1 MDGFLRYGAITVAA
15 ILLTGC
21 GGGSSGG
28 GSVLDDG
35 SQGVAQDA
43 TGTVS
48 ISLTDGPSEETSE
61 LVLHITHIDL
71 GHEEGHTERIEM
83 ASGSESVDL
92 MGLQN
97 GKAAVLVDRKSMPA
111 GRYDWLE
118 LGIDLEQ
125 SHLGLQSGAMH
136 GMRMGDRASTRIDLP
151 LDIEAGNHMEYVLD
165 IDARQSIVHHRGHGM
180 MSDEYDFH
188 PSMRLGEVSQ
198 TGSITGAV
206 HMSMIDVYREECD
219 SADGG
224 NWAYLYPGNVAEP
237 DDFSESESDGLSGPI
252 AMDRVELE
260 PESGDY
266 RYHFSYLPEGTY
278 RIAFSCAAEWDE
290 SGDDDYPG
298 DPDGRFLFHSF
309 SGPLEVKVGEM
320 TEHHMAP

>member
-1 MDGFLRYGAITVAA
+1 MHGFLRYGVITVAA

-28 GSVLDDG
+28 GSAQD
-35 SQGVAQDA
+35 VAQDA
-43 TGTVS
+43 TGTIS

-71 GHEEGHTERIEM
+71 GHQEGHTERIEM
-83 ASGSESVDL
+83 ARGSESIDL

-97 GKAAVLVDRKSMPA
+97 GKVAVLVDTQSMPS
-111 GRYDWLE
+111 GRYDWFE
-118 LGIDLEQ
+118 LGIDLDQ

-136 GMRMGDRASTRIDLP
+136 GMRMGDSASTRIHLP
-151 LDIEAGNHMEYVLD
+151 LDIEAGNHIEYVLD

-180 MSDEYDFH
+180 KADEYDFH
-188 PSMRLGEVSQ
+188 PNMRLVEVSQ
-198 TGSITGAV
+198 TGSLTGTV
-206 HMSMIDVYREECD
+206 HMSMIDAYQEGCD
-219 SADGG
+219 SAEGG
-224 NWAYLYPGNVAEP
+224 NWAYLYPGDVSEP

-260 PESGDY
+260 AESGDY
-266 RYHFSYLPEGTY
+266 HYHFSYLPDGTY
-278 RIAFSCAAEWDE
+278 RMAFSCAAEWDE

-298 DPDGRFLFHSF
+298 DPDGRFLFHGF
-309 SGPLEVKVGEM
+309 SGPLEVKAGEM
-320 TEHHMAP
+320 TEHHMEP